1 MRKYKAGELKELARK
16 GLAVDVTNY
25 SFDQINELRQV
36 ERLSQVGYA
45 CGTYGIQGALL
56 ESDNGNWYVV
66 TARSAALFQLV

>member
-1 MRKYKAGELKELARK
+1 MRKYKVGELKELARK

-36 ERLSQVGYA
+36 ERLSQVDYA